1 MPVEANSLKDH
12 PKIPMRRYKLE
23 VGNSNNIKP
32 GNILGAIANEA
43 DMDSEYIGSI
53 QIFDNFST
61 VDLPD
66 EMPDEVLKVLQK
78 TVVNG
83 KRLNIVELT
92 EKNNKATIGGTSGKR
107 NFGRG
112 KFARRGRNDRRGS
125 RDFRDGDK
133 KSNRRGKK
141 PKFSRT

>member
-1 MPVEANSLKDH
+1 
-12 PKIPMRRYKLE
+12 MRRYKLE

-92 EKNNKATIGGTSGKR
+92 EKNNKATIGGKSGKR

-112 KFARRGRNDRRGS
+112 KFSKGGRNDRRGGG
-125 RDFRDGDK
+125 RDSHGGD
-133 KSNRRGKK
+133 RRGGDRNRK
-141 PKFSRT
+141 PKFSRSKPKK